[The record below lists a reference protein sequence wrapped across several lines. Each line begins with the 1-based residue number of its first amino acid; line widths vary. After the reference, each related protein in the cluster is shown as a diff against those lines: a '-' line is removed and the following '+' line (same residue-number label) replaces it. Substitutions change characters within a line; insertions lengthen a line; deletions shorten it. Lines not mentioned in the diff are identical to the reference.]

1 MSTTDRYVSIE
12 DAADFL
18 GVSVPTLRQ
27 WLKKE
32 LLPAHKIG
40 KLWKFKISEL
50 DAWVKSGKSN
60 IGKIEKQSC

>member
-1 MSTTDRYVSIE
+1 MSTTDGYVSID

-50 DAWVKSGKSN
+50 DAWVKSGKIN
-60 IGKIEKQSC
+60 IGQIEK

>member
-1 MSTTDRYVSIE
+1 MSTTDGYVSIE
-12 DAADFL
+12 DAAVFL
-18 GVSVPTLRQ
+18 GVSIPTLRQ

-50 DAWVKSGKSN
+50 DARVKSGKSN
-60 IGKIEKQSC
+60 IEKIEK

>member
-1 MSTTDRYVSIE
+1 MSTTDGYVSIE

-60 IGKIEKQSC
+60 IGQIEK